1 MNTFS
6 TLVLK
11 VAQNSSNRCGF
22 NNMERLSSRS
32 KFPGFVSKFLH
43 FFSDLD
49 LVYNAVLSQGAYS
62 CTSPSA

>member
-22 NNMERLSSRS
+22 NINNIERLAAVANS
-32 KFPGFVSKFLH
+32 
-43 FFSDLD
+43 
-49 LVYNAVLSQGAYS
+49 LVL
-62 CTSPSA
+62 